1 MKDCYL
7 KKNSEF
13 QRVYSNKNISGS
25 RYITLFTAK
34 NNKDYPRFGITTTKK
49 VGNAVNRNFV
59 RRRLKHLLRENSHK
73 IKSGYDYVFVAKK
86 DACESDFN
94 DFRNSFFSV
103 LKRQKKMI
111 KWVKFVCF

>member
-13 QRVYSNKNISGS
+13 QRVYSNKKISGS
-25 RYITLFTAK
+25 RYITLFTVE
-34 NNKDYPRFGITTTKK
+34 NNRDYPRFGITVTKK

-86 DACESDFN
+86 DASESDFKN
-94 DFRNSFFSV
+94 FKNSFF
-103 LKRQKKMI
+103 LFWKDKRR
-111 KWVKFVCF
+111 WLNE

>member
-13 QRVYSNKNISGS
+13 QRVYSNKKISGS
-25 RYITLFTAK
+25 RYITLFTVE
-34 NNKDYPRFGITTTKK
+34 NKRDYPRFGITVTKK
-49 VGNAVNRNFV
+49 VGNAVKRNFV

-73 IKSGYDYVFVAKK
+73 INSGYDYVFVAKK
-86 DACESDFN
+86 DASESDFK
-94 DFRNSFFSV
+94 DFKNSFFSV

-111 KWVKFVCF
+111 KWVKYVCY

>member
-13 QRVYSNKNISGS
+13 QRVYSNKKISGS
-25 RYITLFTAK
+25 RYITLFTVE
-34 NNKDYPRFGITTTKK
+34 NNRDYPRFGITVTKK

-86 DACESDFN
+86 DASESDFKN
-94 DFRNSFFSV
+94 FKNSFFSV

-111 KWVKFVCF
+111 KWVKYVCY